1 MHKPSDN
8 GPPTEKARC
17 LPVVLPHISR
27 RKRYRKAPSTAPS
40 RKPLG
45 PRERRRRADAGG
57 VVRRRTLRE
66 AGNDIRP
73 SPGGA
78 DLFFHSGCDA
88 SASATISNGGGAIIG
103 SVSLQLLFWGS
114 SWAGTPSPGVSN
126 VISAVN
132 SILEGPY
139 MKSLRQY
146 GVSQGSLTGAWI
158 ITSPDPPNPFSDD
171 DAHRIISDL
180 IDQGSFP
187 EPDDPGGRNLY
198 MLILPANVS
207 SDQKGVI
214 GEHLYDSDYDFPFDF
229 DKAWFGWVTH
239 DGTLDSLTATFSH
252 ELAEACSDPEGDG
265 IQINPTSS
273 TNWNEICDV
282 CCSTAR
288 LEGILVQSYWSDHD
302 KACVIPTD
310 LERAVLY
317 DRNAGQ
323 ADVVGFDTTG
333 TMNADVTNSGWRS
346 SWDVIVTGDFLQNG
360 QKQLVLY
367 DRSAGQADVVGFD
380 GTGNLNL
387 DNTNSGWRTS
397 WDLIVVG
404 DFVGNGRD
412 QVVLYD
418 RNAGQADVVGFD
430 GIGNLNLDTT
440 NSGWRTS
447 WDLIAA
453 GDFIGNGL
461 KQLLLYDRNAGQA
474 DMVGF
479 DGTGNVN
486 LDNTNSGWRTSWDL
500 IVVGDFVGNGQD
512 QILLYDRSA
521 GQADV
526 VGFDATGNLNL
537 DITSSGWPTTW
548 DVLVV
553 GEFIANGRDQ
563 VLLYDRNAGVAA
575 VAGFDATGALQQ
587 QFVFTGWRT
596 SWDLIV
602 AGEFLGNGQDQILLY
617 DRSAGQA
624 DVVGLDTSG
633 NINMDT
639 TNSGWRTTWG
649 ALAVL

>member
-1 MHKPSDN
+1 MHNPSDK
-8 GPPTEKARC
+8 GPQMEKPRLVAVDLPAR
-17 LPVVLPHISR
+17 HR
-27 RKRYRKAPSTAPS
+27 RKRSRIVPATA
-40 RKPLG
+40 RKPVAL
-45 PRERRRRADAGG
+45 REDRRRPEGGG
-57 VVRRRTLRE
+57 VVRRRKLRE
-66 AGNDIRP
+66 AAKDLRP
-73 SPGGA
+73 GPGGA
-78 DLFFHSGCDA
+78 DLFFFSGCDA
-88 SASATISNGGGAIIG
+88 AKNTSISNGGGAIIN

-114 SWAGTPSPGVSN
+114 SWTGTPSPGVSN
-126 VISAVN
+126 VISAVD

-146 GVSQGSLTGAWI
+146 GVGHGSLTGAWI

-171 DAHRIISDL
+171 DAHGIISGL
-180 IDQGSFP
+180 IDQGTFP
-187 EPDDPGGRNLY
+187 EPDEPGGRNLY
-198 MLILPANVS
+198 MLILPANVNS
-207 SDQKGVI
+207 NQSGVI
-214 GEHLYDSDYDFPFDF
+214 GEHLYDWDYDFPFDF

-265 IQINPTSS
+265 IQVNPTSS

-288 LEGILVQSYWSDHD
+288 LEGILVQSYWSDRD

-323 ADVVGFDTTG
+323 ADVVGFDATG
-333 TMNADVTNSGWRS
+333 TLNADVTNSGWRT

-360 QKQLVLY
+360 QKQLL
-367 DRSAGQADVVGFD
+367 
-380 GTGNLNL
+380 
-387 DNTNSGWRTS
+387 
-397 WDLIVVG
+397 
-404 DFVGNGRD
+404 
-412 QVVLYD
+412 LYD

-430 GIGNLNLDTT
+430 GSGNLNLDTT

-447 WDLIAA
+447 WERI
-453 GDFIGNGL
+453 I
-461 KQLLLYDRNAGQA
+461 
-474 DMVGF
+474 
-479 DGTGNVN
+479 
-486 LDNTNSGWRTSWDL
+486 
-500 IVVGDFVGNGQD
+500 VGDFVGNGRD
-512 QILLYDRSA
+512 QVVLYDRSA

-537 DITSSGWPTTW
+537 DTTNSGWRSSWDLIVAGDFIGNGLKQLLLYDRSAGQADVVGFDGSGNLNLDTTNSGWRTSWDAVVAGDFVGNGQQQILLYDRNAGQADVVGFDGTGNLNLDTTNSGWPTTW

-553 GEFIANGRDQ
+553 GEFIGNGRDQ
-563 VLLYDRNAGVAA
+563 VLLYDRNAGRAA
-575 VAGFDATGALQQ
+575 VAGFDSTGALQQ

-624 DVVGLDTSG
+624 DIVGLDTSG
-633 NINMDT
+633 NMNMDT
-639 TNSGWRTTWG
+639 TNSGWRTSWD
-649 ALAVL
+649 ALVVM